1 MSGRRICS
9 DEEVAEVLEGFEE
22 EMLASIRRNKARQSK
37 PGAEVVQFPAK
48 LSEWELIRRQQV
60 IDQAWERVLEQR
72 CELERI
78 AERGCHRGPG
88 DSDCNL

>member
-1 MSGRRICS
+1 MSRRICT
-9 DEEVAEVLEGFEE
+9 DEEVAEVLDGFEE
-22 EMLASIRRNKARQSK
+22 EMLASIRRRQSK

-60 IDQAWERVLEQR
+60 IDQAWERVIEQR

-88 DSDCNL
+88 DSDWNL

>member
-1 MSGRRICS
+1 
-9 DEEVAEVLEGFEE
+9 
-22 EMLASIRRNKARQSK
+22 
-37 PGAEVVQFPAK
+37 
-48 LSEWELIRRQQV
+48 
-60 IDQAWERVLEQR
+60 VLEQR

>member
-1 MSGRRICS
+1 
-9 DEEVAEVLEGFEE
+9 
-22 EMLASIRRNKARQSK
+22 
-37 PGAEVVQFPAK
+37 VQFPAK

-60 IDQAWERVLEQR
+60 IDQAWERVIEQR